1 MANGLSVYDA
11 TQITDKIKE
20 CGLRLNEEE
29 TQMVINLIDGLVSG
43 KLVGM
48 EYLQVYDIVMKLR

>member
-1 MANGLSVYDA
+1 MANGLSVYDV

-20 CGLRLNEEE
+20 CGLRLDEEE